1 MNIEDYREY
10 CLSLGADVEE
20 KLPFQKFKNGEGVLV
35 FYVMGHMFSFFDCN
49 DFSVI
54 SLKCQPERI
63 ENLKALYDCIGNPYN
78 ESPKHWIGINP
89 KTAPNDLLQELTRS
103 SYEIVKA
110 KYASKRGQSQACL
123 SYAER
128 RMRKASRQM
137 DAAFAL
143 EVLDK
148 APYVTVSMTR
158 PDGTPYGLPLSLART
173 DERTFYFHCALEGDK
188 LDCIAH
194 CPTVFLSAV
203 TKCAPTVGPKDGSFT
218 LQYKS
223 ATAVGKAELVTDR
236 EEKIAALRAI
246 CQRFLP
252 HHIDAFDDAIAR
264 SLERTAVVKITLTEP
279 PVGKR
284 KQYDKEGEEMKYG
297 RIE

>member
-1 MNIEDYREY
+1 MTLILIAARVP
-10 CLSLGADVEE
+10 CLCGGVC
-20 KLPFQKFKNGEGVLV
+20 FQGL
-35 FYVMGHMFSFFDCN
+35 SFFRHRTRGCGK
-49 DFSVI
+49 FV
-54 SLKCQPERI
+54 LLHRI
-63 ENLKALYDCIGNPYN
+63 NNNQI
-78 ESPKHWIGINP
+78 
-89 KTAPNDLLQELTRS
+89 
-103 SYEIVKA
+103 
-110 KYASKRGQSQACL
+110 
-123 SYAER
+123 
-128 RMRKASRQM
+128 MRKASRQM

-148 APYVTVSMTR
+148 APYVTVSFTR

-173 DERTFYFHCALEGDK
+173 DERTFYFHCALEGEK

-203 TKCAPTVGPKDGSFT
+203 TKCAPTVGPKDGNFT

-236 EEKIAALRAI
+236 EEKIEGLRVI

-252 HHIDAFDDAIAR
+252 KHMDAFDAAIAR
-264 SLERTAVVKITLTEP
+264 SLERTAVVRITLTEP

-284 KQYDKEGEEMKYG
+284 KQYNKQGEEMTNE
-297 RIE
+297 REQS